1 MVTPLAL
8 GAITIH
14 PVVEQ
19 QGAFFNALSFF
30 PNLTKEAGWRFGAG
44 VVQRECHVQNRFGNV
59 GRSRWRDHNL

>member
-30 PNLTKEAGWRFGAG
+30 PNLTKELLD
-44 VVQRECHVQNRFGNV
+44 ENRA
-59 GRSRWRDHNL
+59 WLQP